1 MFRRTQQAQGT
12 DPKPS
17 GPVNSMERLQLSL
30 HQHGA
35 SLTIAVELAK
45 RANTHELDHLHS
57 RIEGEM
63 VRVVHLISFEHCH

>member
-1 MFRRTQQAQGT
+1 MFRRTHEAQDT

-30 HQHGA
+30 YQHGA
-35 SLTIAVELAK
+35 SLAIVFELAK
-45 RANTHELDHLHS
+45 WANTHELDHLQS

-63 VRVVHLISFEHCH
+63 VSLVHLISFEHCN